1 MGLMF
6 RTKDSQRNLFES
18 RNLVPPSKQR
28 RLQASWA
35 ETFRAHALP
44 LIDEEQF
51 APLYCDDNGRPNQP
65 VATVLGVLLLKEM
78 FALTDAEA
86 LEQLEFSLLWQHA
99 LELTPDEAHL
109 AQKTLHNFRARLLA
123 HDRGRQ
129 AFEATTDG
137 ILQALGTKVTRQ
149 RLDSTH
155 VISNIAVLSRLGLL
169 CETLRHFLKTLAA
182 EHPRLYGRV
191 SKRLRERYL
200 KEDGS
205 ATAYQDAPSGTG
217 KRRLPVCARDL
228 YRLHQLCAG
237 TAAEGLESYALLQ
250 RLLAE
255 QCEVI
260 ADKQHPSTEDDDAGE
275 GGVPVA
281 LKAPEHVGS
290 DSLQS
295 PYDAEATYNG
305 RKGKGYEVQIAE
317 TCVEADDDKADDDK
331 TDDDKTDDDKT
342 DNDKTDTVNMIT
354 HVAVTDACASD
365 EHATMPVLE
374 ALDERGQRPDELVAD
389 TAFGSGDNAINAER
403 LGTELVSPVKGP
415 QVDVE
420 ERPDTV
426 TKADFL
432 VEARLRDPAI
442 CPAGH
447 LAREQTSC
455 EKKHQVALTFEREA
469 CETCALFPLCPVRR
483 NQDGDG
489 YAVTVDLKAANLERR
504 RRALASGA
512 FRERYRIRAGIE
524 ATVSELKRRHGLG
537 ALRVR
542 GRWRVELAVYL
553 KALACNIK
561 RMVRALTPKPE
572 AIAPA
577 MG

>member
-1 MGLMF
+1 MY
-6 RTKDSQRNLFES
+6 TN
-18 RNLVPPSKQR
+18 PSHT
-28 RLQASWA
+28 SS
-35 ETFRAHALP
+35 T
-44 LIDEEQF
+44 
-51 APLYCDDNGRPNQP
+51 NN
-65 VATVLGVLLLKEM
+65 VL
-78 FALTDAEA
+78 
-86 LEQLEFSLLWQHA
+86 
-99 LELTPDEAHL
+99 
-109 AQKTLHNFRARLLA
+109 TLHNFRARLLA

-155 VISNIAVLSRLGLL
+155 VLSNIAVLSRLGLL
-169 CETLRHFLKTLAA
+169 CETLRHFLKTLAVQ
-182 EHPRLYGRV
+182 HPRLYGRV
-191 SKRLRERYL
+191 PKRLRERYL

-205 ATAYQDAPSGTG
+205 ATSYQDAPSGTG

-250 RLLAE
+250 RLLWE

-295 PYDAEATYNG
+295 PHDAEATYHG

-331 TDDDKTDDDKT
+331 ADD
-342 DNDKTDTVNMIT
+342 DKTDTVNMIT

-374 ALDERGQRPDELVAD
+374 ALEERGQRPDELVAD
-389 TAFGSGDNAINAER
+389 TAFGSGDNAIHAER

-426 TKADFL
+426 TEADFL

-447 LAREQTSC
+447 LAREQTPC
-455 EKKHQVALTFEREA
+455 EKKSHHVALTFEREA
-469 CETCALFPLCPVRR
+469 CETCALLAVCPVKWNR
-483 NQDGDG
+483 NRDG
-489 YAVTVDLKAANLERR
+489 YAVTVDLKAVNLERR

-512 FRERYRIRAGIE
+512 FKERYRIRAGIE

>member
-1 MGLMF
+1 ML
-6 RTKDSQRNLFES
+6 
-18 RNLVPPSKQR
+18 
-28 RLQASWA
+28 
-35 ETFRAHALP
+35 
-44 LIDEEQF
+44 
-51 APLYCDDNGRPNQP
+51 
-65 VATVLGVLLLKEM
+65 
-78 FALTDAEA
+78 
-86 LEQLEFSLLWQHA
+86 
-99 LELTPDEAHL
+99 
-109 AQKTLHNFRARLLA
+109 
-123 HDRGRQ
+123 
-129 AFEATTDG
+129 
-137 ILQALGTKVTRQ
+137 
-149 RLDSTH
+149 
-155 VISNIAVLSRLGLL
+155 SNIAVLSRLGLL

-237 TAAEGLESYALLQ
+237 TAAEGLASYALLQ
-250 RLLAE
+250 RLLWE

-260 ADKQHPSTEDDDAGE
+260 ADKQRPSTEDDDGGE

-295 PYDAEATYNG
+295 PHDAEATYHG

-317 TCVEADDDKADDDK
+317 TCVEADDGK
-331 TDDDKTDDDKT
+331 TDDG
-342 DNDKTDTVNMIT
+342 KTDTVNRIT
-354 HVAVTDACASD
+354 HVAVTAACASD

-374 ALDERGQRPDELVAD
+374 ALEERGQRPDELVAD
-389 TAFGSGDNAINAER
+389 TAFGSGDHAIHAER

-426 TKADFL
+426 TEADFL

-447 LAREQTSC
+447 LAREQTSY
-455 EKKHQVALTFEREA
+455 EKKKHHVALTFEREA
-469 CETCALFPLCPVRR
+469 CETCALLSVCPVKRDR
-483 NQDGDG
+483 TRDG
-489 YAVTVDLKAANLERR
+489 YAVTVDLKAVNLERR
-504 RRALASGA
+504 RRAIASGA

>member
-1 MGLMF
+1 MF
-6 RTKDSQRNLFES
+6 RKKDSQRNLFES

-28 RLQASWA
+28 RLQATWA
-35 ETFRAHALP
+35 ESFRAHALP

-129 AFEATTDG
+129 AFEATTDR

-191 SKRLRERYL
+191 PKRLRERYL

-205 ATAYQDAPSGTG
+205 ATSYQDAPSGTG

-250 RLLAE
+250 RLLWE

-295 PYDAEATYNG
+295 PYDAEATYNAH
-305 RKGKGYEVQIAE
+305 KGKGYEVQIAE
-317 TCVEADDDKADDDK
+317 TCVEADDDK
-331 TDDDKTDDDKT
+331 T
-342 DNDKTDTVNMIT
+342 DNDKTDTVNRIT

-374 ALDERGQRPDELVAD
+374 ALEERGQRPDELVAD
-389 TAFGSGDNAINAER
+389 TAFGSGDNAVAAER

-415 QVDVE
+415 QMDVE
-420 ERPDTV
+420 VRPETV
-426 TKADFL
+426 TQADFL
-432 VEARLRDPAI
+432 VDARLRDPAI

-447 LAREQTSC
+447 LAREQTSR
-455 EKKHQVALTFEREA
+455 EKKKHHVVLTFERRS
-469 CETCALFPLCPVRR
+469 CETCALFPLCPVRP
-483 NQDGDG
+483 NKDGDG
-489 YAVTVDLKAANLERR
+489 YAVTVDLRAANLERR
-504 RRALASGA
+504 RRAMASGA
-512 FRERYRIRAGIE
+512 FKERYRIRAGIE

-561 RMVRALTPKPE
+561 RMVRALTPIAE